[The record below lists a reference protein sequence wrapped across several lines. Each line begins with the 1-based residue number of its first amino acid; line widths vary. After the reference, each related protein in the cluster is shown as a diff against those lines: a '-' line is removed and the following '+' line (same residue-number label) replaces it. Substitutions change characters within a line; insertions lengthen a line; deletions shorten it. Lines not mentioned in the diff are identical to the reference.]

1 MRQGAR
7 RSPVQMDA
15 PDPSP
20 EAHTLSVQRL
30 FVQHQRTVLHYVLT
44 IEPHLGDAQD
54 IVQETFLTVTRKAST
69 YALGTNFPAWACTV
83 ARYQT
88 LQFQRARARASA
100 RLDEDVMEL
109 LHGET
114 PAEPEDLERRTG
126 ALKACMGKLP
136 PKAAELIRR
145 RYHLGQLP
153 EDIAPAVG
161 WTANSVR
168 VALSRA
174 RQSLRECVDRSLGTP
189 EIS

>member
-1 MRQGAR
+1 MSTSHDLVPVLDRGRIPIAQMR
-7 RSPVQMDA
+7 
-15 PDPSP
+15 
-20 EAHTLSVQRL
+20 SVFRVGEVEKRL
-30 FVQHQRTVLHYVLT
+30 
-44 IEPHLGDAQD
+44 
-54 IVQETFLTVTRKAST
+54 
-69 YALGTNFPAWACTV
+69 
-83 ARYQT
+83 
-88 LQFQRARARASA
+88 
-100 RLDEDVMEL
+100 
-109 LHGET
+109 
-114 PAEPEDLERRTG
+114 
-126 ALKACMGKLP
+126 GKLP